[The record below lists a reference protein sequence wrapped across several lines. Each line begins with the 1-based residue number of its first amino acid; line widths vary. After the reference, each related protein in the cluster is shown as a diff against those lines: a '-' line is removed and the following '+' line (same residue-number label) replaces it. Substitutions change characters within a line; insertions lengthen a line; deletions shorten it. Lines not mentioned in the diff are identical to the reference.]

1 VLLKLLLSVNN
12 DLTRQLFNQRVLF
25 ILCLAVCLIGKLHSN
40 ETLRITLVSGEVL
53 LGQKRVVES
62 SEAIT
67 LEHSVFGTLEIPKES
82 VAQIETIPVPVSVQ
96 AESKLTE
103 KALPEA
109 VVMSTEVSPQQEQQQ
124 KQKQET
130 PKNERLDLLKEI
142 NKLKAPKSWA
152 GNLKLGMNYSM
163 GDRKYEQTYLRGK
176 VRMQKER
183 SPHSLE
189 FKGEYIY
196 QETERSTGDI
206 YVSADRFYTDFTYRW
221 QYSEHWF
228 LQNLTT
234 LRKDTIKGI
243 EREIQNLSGVGYRT
257 KLSEKLELLVGSGI
271 GFQDK
276 SLDSAI
282 VSDQKDWVV
291 NVFQELNWTPLER
304 MKISEKVNYFR
315 NPNEIA
321 IYNYDFTLSLN
332 YRLTDLLGLEMRYI
346 KDFDNGIDDKFG
358 EDSRFQNAL
367 TLYF

>member
-1 VLLKLLLSVNN
+1 M
-12 DLTRQLFNQRVLF
+12 
-25 ILCLAVCLIGKLHSN
+25 LI
-40 ETLRITLVSGEVL
+40 
-53 LGQKRVVES
+53 
-62 SEAIT
+62 
-67 LEHSVFGTLEIPKES
+67 
-82 VAQIETIPVPVSVQ
+82 
-96 AESKLTE
+96 
-103 KALPEA
+103 
-109 VVMSTEVSPQQEQQQ
+109 
-124 KQKQET
+124 
-130 PKNERLDLLKEI
+130 
-142 NKLKAPKSWA
+142 
-152 GNLKLGMNYSM
+152 
-163 GDRKYEQTYLRGK
+163 
-176 VRMQKER
+176 
-183 SPHSLE
+183 
-189 FKGEYIY
+189 
-196 QETERSTGDI
+196 
-206 YVSADRFYTDFTYRW
+206 FYTDFTYRW

-228 LQNLTT
+228 LQNLST

-243 EREIQNLSGVGYRT
+243 ELEIQNLSGVGYRT

-332 YRLTDLLGLEMRYI
+332 YRLTDLLGLEIRYT

-358 EDSRFQNAL
+358 DDRRFQNAL

>member
-1 VLLKLLLSVNN
+1 M
-12 DLTRQLFNQRVLF
+12 RQLSNQGVLF
-25 ILCLAVCLIGKLHSN
+25 ILCLAFCLIGKLHSN

-53 LGQKRVVES
+53 LGQKQAVES

-67 LEHSVFGTLEIPKES
+67 IEHSVFGTLEIPQKS
-82 VAQIETIPVPVSVQ
+82 IAQIETNPLPASVQ
-96 AESKLTE
+96 AESNVTE
-103 KALPEA
+103 QGLPEA
-109 VVMSTEVSPQQEQQQ
+109 AIMSTEQVSPQQEQEQQ
-124 KQKQET
+124 QET
-130 PKNERLDLLKEI
+130 LKNERIDFLKEI

-163 GDRKYEQTYLRGK
+163 GDLKYEQNYLRGK
-176 VRMQKER
+176 VRIQKEH

-189 FKGEYIY
+189 LKGEYIY
-196 QETERSTGDI
+196 QETERSTGDT

-234 LRKDTIKGI
+234 LRKDTIKRI

-276 SLDSAI
+276 SLDSTI

-304 MKISEKVNYFR
+304 MKISEKLNYFR

-332 YRLTDLLGLEMRYI
+332 YRLTDLLGLEMRYT

-358 EDSRFQNAL
+358 DDNRFQNAL